1 MGLAA
6 LLSADNIVGLQN
18 LLQRDLGVIQGRIEH
33 SELPSRLLKNSFI
46 NRKEVQDREELSAE
60 RLSRA
65 MLPDVCHRPRIVG
78 GFRIVHRQQ
87 KRNEL

>member
-1 MGLAA
+1 
-6 LLSADNIVGLQN
+6 
-18 LLQRDLGVIQGRIEH
+18 
-33 SELPSRLLKNSFI
+33 
-46 NRKEVQDREELSAE
+46 
-60 RLSRA
+60 